1 MMHNGKQLAWIV
13 AACAA
18 LVAQATPPVLC
29 FACDHPCCAA
39 RADTI
44 ADRADNA
51 DTAGSSGCPRCAA
64 HPGLLPADTSQSPCN
79 CQLDARQEQPL
90 ATSRSPV
97 PQAADDTLASDVAT
111 ARLLVLPALGIT
123 RDYAALSLA
132 IPIRPARILFGV
144 WRN

>member
-1 MMHNGKQLAWIV
+1 MRSGKQFVWII

-44 ADRADNA
+44 ADRADDA

-64 HPGLLPADTSQSPCN
+64 YSGLLPVETSQPPCD
-79 CQLDARQEQPL
+79 CQFDARQDQPL
-90 ATSRSPV
+90 ATSRSPA
-97 PQAADDTLASDVAT
+97 PQAADDTLASDVGT
-111 ARLLVLPALGIT
+111 ARLLVPPALGIS

>member
-1 MMHNGKQLAWIV
+1 
-13 AACAA
+13 
-18 LVAQATPPVLC
+18 VAQATPPALC

-44 ADRADNA
+44 ADRADEV
-51 DTAGSSGCPRCAA
+51 DTAGSSGCPLCAA
-64 HPGLLPADTSQSPCN
+64 QAGLLPAETDQPPCN

-90 ATSRSPV
+90 AMSRN
-97 PQAADDTLASDVAT
+97 PQPEATDDALASDVAT
-111 ARLLVLPALGIT
+111 ARLPVPQAVGIG
-123 RDYAALSLA
+123 RDYVALSLA

>member
-1 MMHNGKQLAWIV
+1 MHNGKQLAWIV

-51 DTAGSSGCPRCAA
+51 DTAGSSGCPLCAA

-90 ATSRSPV
+90 ATSWSPV